1 MKILNDIY
9 LFCHRVHLVA
19 RRERGRLFTCHGK
32 IALTTWMPL
41 LFMYLIYAIFS
52 GGIPRDLAIG
62 IVDNDHSTLSR
73 NLIRYIDASPTFKI
87 TTQLMSVTEGK
98 PSMQNGDIYAIVTIP
113 RDFEKNVYLGKTPEV
128 TTFYNAQY
136 VLIGRIIAANM
147 QSTFATF
154 TAKIDAAKT
163 LASGGNLARIKG
175 DILPISTQIN
185 PLYNVSMNYVP
196 FLVTTV
202 LPALWQIF
210 VITTVIVTFGREY
223 KFHTQDE
230 WLAQADGSYMA
241 AIVGK
246 MLPYTFLALMQGLIF
261 AWFFYVYKGWAM
273 NGNWSYLAFAMTLAV
288 LAGQCVSL
296 LIFCMSMNFTKAIS
310 MGAAYSAPAF
320 AFAGIT
326 FPAEGM
332 PPLAQFWRE
341 LLPITHYIDLQIG
354 QVNYG
359 QSIIMMLPELGALCL
374 FIATIFISAY
384 RIKLYDKSHQV
395 KPEVEG

>member
-1 MKILNDIY
+1 
-9 LFCHRVHLVA
+9 
-19 RRERGRLFTCHGK
+19 
-32 IALTTWMPL
+32 
-41 LFMYLIYAIFS
+41 MYLIYAIFS
-52 GGIPRDLAIG
+52 GGIPRDLPVG
-62 IVDNDHSTLSR
+62 IVDNDHSALSR
-73 NLIRYIDASPTFKI
+73 NLIRYIDANPTFKI
-87 TTQLMSVTEGK
+87 TNQLMSVTEGK

-113 RDFEKNVYLGKTPEV
+113 RDFEKDVYLGKTPEV
-128 TTFYNAQY
+128 TTFYNSQY
-136 VLIGRIIAANM
+136 VLIGRILAASM
-147 QSTFATF
+147 QKTFATF
-154 TAKIDAAKT
+154 TAKIDAVRT

-210 VITTVIVTFGREY
+210 VITTVIVSFGREY
-223 KFHTQDE
+223 KFHTQDD
-230 WLAQADGSYMA
+230 WLAKADGSYLA

-273 NGNWSYLAFAMTLAV
+273 NGHWSYLAFAMVLAA
-288 LAGQCVSL
+288 LAGQCVGL
-296 LIFCMSMNFTKAIS
+296 LIFCITMNFTKAIS
-310 MGAAYSAPAF
+310 MGAAYAAPAF

-332 PPLAQFWRE
+332 PALAQFWRE

-374 FIATIFISAY
+374 FISTIFISAY